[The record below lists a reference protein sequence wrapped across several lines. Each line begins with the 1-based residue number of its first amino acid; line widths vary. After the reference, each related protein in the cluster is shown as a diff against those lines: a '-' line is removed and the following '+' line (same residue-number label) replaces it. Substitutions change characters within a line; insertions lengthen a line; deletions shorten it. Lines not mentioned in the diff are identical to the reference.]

1 VKETK
6 NLIETKKEWALP
18 FPLPVQ
24 SDSVS
29 SPVNFNVVKK
39 KTKHKE
45 DNTQQQQIKQNS
57 KKKLK

>member
-1 VKETK
+1 VK
-6 NLIETKKEWALP
+6 ETKKEWALP

-45 DNTQQQQIKQNS
+45 DNTQQHKIKQNS